1 MVINYLALYR
11 KYRPSTFD
19 DVVGQ
24 EENIKILTNAVLN
37 NMISHAYIFYGPRG
51 TGKTTMAKIFSKM
64 INCES
69 LDGYNPCCKCK
80 NCLDIFKNNDVVEID
95 AASNNGVDEIREL
108 RDKANL
114 VPSLGKYKI
123 YIIDEVH
130 MLTTQAF
137 NALLKTIEEPPK
149 HVIFIL
155 ATTEIHKIPLTI
167 LSRCQKFQFTKL
179 DNDEIVMELRKI
191 ANLENIDVGD
201 DSLYEIARLSNGG
214 MRDSINFLDQ
224 LRTYA
229 NNSIKL
235 EDVFKVCGT
244 ISYIDIKK
252 LFIDIYNNDVV
263 SILNFVN
270 DVDRR
275 GINYIKIIEELMSFL
290 RDVLL
295 CLDNVD
301 TKYISTS
308 IDEIRGVANLFSKE
322 EVFYIFKLLDKLFEN
337 IRFSTRPAILL
348 TTFLLK
354 LTEKN
359 FNKSDN
365 YGSLDMLNSKF
376 VSKEGLIVDNSI
388 DNTVN
393 ESQKIVHKIDNVNND
408 SLDVKCILGEEDKK
422 IIINNAFAL
431 ADKKLLN
438 FIKEK
443 WSVINDYLSDKK
455 YSKEA
460 GLLLDV
466 TVRVAGNGYVIVS
479 TKYDS
484 LIDKFYSN
492 YDIIIDFIVNIFE
505 KKYFLVLVDDL
516 KWNELKKEYVDKI
529 NSGLKYDVMEFNYC
543 GKKSNDIINN
553 LSNSNKI
560 DKLIDLI
567 GEDVIE
573 YK

>member
-1 MVINYLALYR
+1 M
-11 KYRPSTFD
+11 
-19 DVVGQ
+19 
-24 EENIKILTNAVLN
+24 
-37 NMISHAYIFYGPRG
+37 
-51 TGKTTMAKIFSKM
+51 
-64 INCES
+64 
-69 LDGYNPCCKCK
+69 
-80 NCLDIFKNNDVVEID
+80 
-95 AASNNGVDEIREL
+95 
-108 RDKANL
+108 
-114 VPSLGKYKI
+114 
-123 YIIDEVH
+123 
-130 MLTTQAF
+130 
-137 NALLKTIEEPPK
+137 
-149 HVIFIL
+149 
-155 ATTEIHKIPLTI
+155 
-167 LSRCQKFQFTKL
+167 
-179 DNDEIVMELRKI
+179 
-191 ANLENIDVGD
+191 
-201 DSLYEIARLSNGG
+201 
-214 MRDSINFLDQ
+214 
-224 LRTYA
+224 
-229 NNSIKL
+229 
-235 EDVFKVCGT
+235 
-244 ISYIDIKK
+244 
-252 LFIDIYNNDVV
+252 
-263 SILNFVN
+263 
-270 DVDRR
+270 
-275 GINYIKIIEELMSFL
+275 
-290 RDVLL
+290 
-295 CLDNVD
+295 
-301 TKYISTS
+301 
-308 IDEIRGVANLFSKE
+308 
-322 EVFYIFKLLDKLFEN
+322 
-337 IRFSTRPAILL
+337 
-348 TTFLLK
+348 TTFLLR

-438 FIKEK
+438 FIREK

-492 YDIIIDFIVNIFE
+492 YDIIIDFIENIFG

>member
-1 MVINYLALYR
+1 MAYQALYR
-11 KYRPSTFD
+11 KYRPKNFD
-19 DVVGQ
+19 EVVGQ
-24 EENIKILTNAVLN
+24 EHIIQTLKNAIYQNKIA
-37 NMISHAYIFYGPRG
+37 HAYLFCGPRG
-51 TGKTTMAKIFSKM
+51 TGKTTTAKIFAKM
-64 INCES
+64 LNCE
-69 LDGYNPCCKCK
+69 NENKPCEECENCKMASQSSHP
-80 NCLDIFKNNDVVEID
+80 DIIEID
-95 AASNNGVDEIREL
+95 AASNNGVEEVRNLI
-108 RDKANL
+108 DKVKYAPL
-114 VPSLGKYKI
+114 SGKYKI

-179 DNDEIVMELRKI
+179 DNDEIVMKLRKI
-191 ANLENIDVGD
+191 ASLENIDVGD

-252 LFIDIYNNDVV
+252 LFVDIYNNDVV

-275 GINYIKIIEELMSFL
+275 GINYIKIIEELMIFL

-308 IDEIRGVANLFSKE
+308 IDEIRDVANLFSKE

-337 IRFSTRPAILL
+337 IKFSTRPAILL
-348 TTFLLK
+348 TTFLLR

-365 YGSLDMLNSKF
+365 YGSLDVLNSKF
-376 VSKEGLIVDNSI
+376 VSKEGLIVDSSI

-438 FIKEK
+438 FIREK

-466 TVRVAGNGYVIVS
+466 TVRVAGDGYVIVS

-492 YDIIIDFIVNIFE
+492 YDIIIDFIENIFG